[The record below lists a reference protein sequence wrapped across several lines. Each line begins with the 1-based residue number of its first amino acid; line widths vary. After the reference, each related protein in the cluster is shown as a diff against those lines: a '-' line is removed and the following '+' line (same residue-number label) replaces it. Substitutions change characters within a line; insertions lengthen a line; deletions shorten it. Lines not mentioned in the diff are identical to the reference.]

1 MRRGSSSYDSAGV
14 SEAIGFVLIFTIVMM
29 GIGLVTLYGYPM
41 LLRQQASAD
50 QRIMEKNM
58 IVLQNDIKSICY
70 KSVPYKETSLKVG
83 GGSLAVFSSDM
94 TPQAFN
100 VTINGVLLDTFP
112 LVGNLGELRYRSNSE
127 GMVVTIE
134 SGAVI
139 FRQYGQ
145 SGSTMLAEPRWFYDT
160 PTHTAVIYMINITS
174 EEMLSES
181 GVGNVQMEL
190 GNTSY
195 RSFSDPP
202 FTVGYVP
209 DPENDY
215 STAWRDY
222 IVNTL
227 GWDETF
233 AGSNIY
239 QLPADAQT
247 LVIKEYDVMIRSL

>member
-1 MRRGSSSYDSAGV
+1 MRTGNRWQDDAGV
-14 SEAIGFVLIFTIVMM
+14 SEAIGFVLIFSIIML
-29 GIGLVTLYGYPM
+29 GIGLVTLYGYPV

-58 IVLQNDIKSICY
+58 IVLQNDIKSLCY

-83 GGSLAVFSSDM
+83 GGSLGVFNSSL
-94 TPQAFN
+94 TPQSFN
-100 VTINGVLLDTFP
+100 VTINGVLLDAFP
-112 LVGNLGELRYRSNSE
+112 LLGKPGELRYRSNNE

-139 FRQYGQ
+139 YRQYGQ
-145 SGSTMLAEPRWFYDT
+145 RGSTMLAEPRWFYDA
-160 PTHTAVIYMINITS
+160 PTRTAVIYMINISSTG
-174 EEMLSES
+174 MLSET

-190 GNTSY
+190 ANTSY
-195 RSFSDPP
+195 GSFSGAL

-227 GWDETF
+227 GWQETY
-233 AGSNIY
+233 AGSNEY
-239 QLPADAQT
+239 QLPADTQT
-247 LVIKEYDVMIRSL
+247 LVIKEYDIMVRSL